1 MPDGQRET
9 ATTCWVTYENEWVFQ
24 QDEEACDEYQAYLAE
39 HDAYRIRG
47 GILYADDFV
56 EWLNDSR
63 IGQRIRDRICSERTD
78 DLQLGSGSSD

>member
-1 MPDGQRET
+1 M
-9 ATTCWVTYENEWVFQ
+9 TTTTHMATYENEWVFQ

-56 EWLNDSR
+56 GWLNDNR
-63 IGQRIRDRICSERTD
+63 IGRGIRDRICSERAD
-78 DLQLGSGSSD
+78 DVQVDSGREDQS